1 MWCLERSRA
10 GRLASG
16 QKEDLMLAPNPQP
29 DALVY
34 QTKKNKE
41 ASGASLE
48 RFVFVALLVTAY
60 TIAAAALALPVLVY
74 VWW

>member
-1 MWCLERSRA
+1 
-10 GRLASG
+10 
-16 QKEDLMLAPNPQP
+16 MLAPNPQS
-29 DALVY
+29 DVLVH
-34 QTKKNKE
+34 QTEKTKV

-48 RFVFVALLVTAY
+48 RFVFVALLVTTY

>member
-1 MWCLERSRA
+1 
-10 GRLASG
+10 
-16 QKEDLMLAPNPQP
+16 MLAPNPQP

>member
-1 MWCLERSRA
+1 M
-10 GRLASG
+10 
-16 QKEDLMLAPNPQP
+16 MLAPNPQS

-34 QTKKNKE
+34 QTEKTKA